1 VSDQPHLYTLTGNLL
16 AERTLE
22 YDTWSPGKTQRA
34 RRETFQVGGKGI
46 NVSKMLTRLRAPNT
60 ALCFPG
66 GAPGGECEAWLRAKG
81 FALKAF
87 SSEAPTRCGTVVRE
101 SGLAETTFLGPD
113 APATAGAV
121 RACAE
126 YLDALP
132 DGQVLA
138 ICGSIPGWTESEWQP
153 LREALTR
160 WLRRG
165 ALTVDTYGPPLA
177 WLAAQP
183 LALIKINAVELRTLG
198 YGGADVGAVLAA
210 VDRHSPVRCWVVS
223 DGPGTVWL
231 RDETGAVTSVTPPRV
246 QEVSATG
253 SGDVLHAS
261 LLDSLFRR
269 GLMLGAA
276 VARGLPLASANAA
289 HAGIAEFPYVEGSE
303 PPRV

>member
-1 VSDQPHLYTLTGNLL
+1 MAQPILTFTGNPL
-16 AERTLE
+16 AETTFECL
-22 YDTWSPGKTQRA
+22 DWHPGGTFRA
-34 RRETFQVGGKGI
+34 RSSSFQVGGKGI

-66 GAPGGECEAWLRAKG
+66 GAPGAECEAWLRAKG

-87 SSEAPTRCGTVVRE
+87 PSEAPTRCGTVVRG
-101 SGLAETTFLGPD
+101 SGQAETTFLGPD

-138 ICGSIPGWTESEWQP
+138 ICGSIPGWTGSEWQP
-153 LREALTR
+153 LREALGR
-160 WLRRG
+160 WLQRG

-198 YGGADVGAVLAA
+198 YGGADAGAVLAA

-253 SGDVLHAS
+253 AGDVLHAS
-261 LLDSLFRR
+261 LLDSLFRQ
-269 GLMLGAA
+269 GLTLGEA
-276 VARGLPLASANAA
+276 VARALPLASANAA
-289 HAGIAEFPYVEGSE
+289 HAGIAEFPYVDGAE
-303 PPRV
+303 PPRD